1 MVDATREDL
10 RLGVIGAG
18 AMGRGIAQVA
28 AVGGIK
34 TVIFDAMDGVAENAI
49 DFIDKML
56 RRQVEKGRMEESDV
70 IATMQRLHRVDM
82 LSDLAN
88 CDVVVEAVI
97 EDLDAKRSLFRDL
110 ETVLQPTAILA
121 SNTSSLRIASIASA
135 CEYRSR
141 VGGLHFFNPV
151 PLMKLVE
158 VVRAPDTA
166 DDVVDALCVIGE
178 RMGRTPVIVRDGPG
192 FLVNFGGRA
201 YYTEGLRIAHEQIAS
216 PAQVDAVMR
225 DSCGF
230 RMGPFELMDLTGIDV
245 NFPASSI
252 IYNGYFQDRRIA
264 TSPLHESLYASG
276 RLGRKTRSGYYTYD
290 EEGKKIGSDADA
302 VSSADPITSVS
313 LAEPH
318 QSLTAFLSGIG
329 LEIMPADDGRSPI
342 LAAPLGEDCTAV
354 AARTGAD
361 FRRLVA
367 IDLSADPTSRVTV
380 MTPPGA
386 DLALRDRVIAGL
398 AADGRAITA
407 IHDSAGFIAQR
418 IRAMVANL
426 GCEIAQIGIASP
438 EDINTAMRLGL
449 NYPQGPLELADD
461 MGPGNVLKILSNLQA
476 ITGDDR
482 YRPSQWL
489 RRRALLGVSAMT
501 PD

>member
-1 MVDATREDL
+1 MVDATDKGL
-10 RLGVIGAG
+10 KLGVVGAG

-28 AVGGIK
+28 AVGGID
-34 TVIFDAMDGVAENAI
+34 TVIFDAMDGVVENAMG
-49 DFIDKML
+49 FVGKML
-56 RRQVEKGRMEESDV
+56 GRQVEKGRMEEADV
-70 IATMQRLHRVDM
+70 TATMQRLRRGDTLND
-82 LSDLAN
+82 LST

-97 EDLDAKRSLFRDL
+97 EDLEAKRSLFREL
-110 ETVLQPTAILA
+110 ESVVHPSAILA

-135 CEYRSR
+135 CEHRSR

-166 DDVVDALCVIGE
+166 DDVVKALCTVGD
-178 RMGRTPVIVRDGPG
+178 RMGRTPVVVRDGPG

-201 YYTEGLRIAHEQIAS
+201 FYTEGLRIAQEQIAT

-252 IYNGYFQDRRIA
+252 IYNGYFHDRRIA
-264 TSPLHESLYASG
+264 TSPLHESLFASG

-290 EEGKKIGSDADA
+290 EDGKKSTPEANT
-302 VSSADPITSVS
+302 VSSADPIAMVS
-313 LAEPH
+313 LAEPNPRL
-318 QSLTAFLSGIG
+318 SEFLSGVG
-329 LEIMPADDGRSPI
+329 LEIAERDDGECPI

-354 AARTGAD
+354 AVRTGAD
-361 FRRLVA
+361 PRRLVA

-380 MTPPGA
+380 MTAPGA
-386 DLALRDRVIAGL
+386 DHGLRDGFIARL
-398 AADGRAITA
+398 AKDGRAITA
-407 IHDSAGFIAQR
+407 IHDSAGFISQR

-449 NYPQGPLELADD
+449 NYPQGPLELADE
-461 MGPGNVLKILSNLQA
+461 MGPENVLTILSNLQA
-476 ITGDDR
+476 LTGDDR

-489 RRRALLGVSAMT
+489 RRRALLGISAMT